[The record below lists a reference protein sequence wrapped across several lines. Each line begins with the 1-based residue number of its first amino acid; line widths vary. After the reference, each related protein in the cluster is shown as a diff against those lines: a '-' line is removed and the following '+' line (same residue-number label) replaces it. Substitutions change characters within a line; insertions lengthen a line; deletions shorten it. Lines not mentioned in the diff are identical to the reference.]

1 MTEQKLD
8 NSKDFWVRVAVATA
22 FVAMMVGSLNE
33 YLEAMHDPAA
43 QHPVFAT
50 QKGKETTGE
59 SASPAQ
65 QRFTIPDQERVLNE
79 VHKTD
84 IPFLNP
90 SKPAVH
96 KHHLHQDL
104 PATRKT
110 LAQKTV

>member
-1 MTEQKLD
+1 MPEQKLD
-8 NSKDFWVRVAVATA
+8 DSKDFWVKVAVATA

-33 YLEAMHDPAA
+33 YLEVMHDPAA
-43 QHPVFAT
+43 QHPIFAT
-50 QKGKETTGE
+50 QKGEETRE

-65 QRFTIPDQERVLNE
+65 QRFTMPDQERVLNE

-96 KHHLHQDL
+96 KHHPRQNL
-104 PATRKT
+104 PATRKN